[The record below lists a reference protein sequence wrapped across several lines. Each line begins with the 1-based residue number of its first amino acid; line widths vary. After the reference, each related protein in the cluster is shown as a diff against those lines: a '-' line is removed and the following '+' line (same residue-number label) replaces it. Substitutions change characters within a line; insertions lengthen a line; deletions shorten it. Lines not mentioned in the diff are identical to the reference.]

1 MNKHVTTIATVA
13 SFTVGCVACS
23 ANANAGA
30 VLERVLS
37 TKTLT
42 VAVGTAWGKMSFLND
57 KHELDGSDVDIA
69 NAIAKSLGV
78 KTNFVTPGWDV
89 ITAGKWEGRWDMAMG
104 QMTPTKARAE
114 KLTFPAV
121 YFYNHAVAVIHKDSK
136 ATKLSD
142 LDGKVVGVSASTTQE
157 SYANHDL
164 TPDWLGA
171 QPIQYQFKPAQVK
184 AYPSSNNIAL
194 EDLRLGDGVRLDAV
208 LADESTAINA
218 IRSGYPLKVLGES
231 LYSEPGSIVTLH
243 GDKEF
248 GDKIAAAIKS
258 MKDDGTLSKLSIK
271 WYGVD
276 YTVEK

>member
-1 MNKHVTTIATVA
+1 MNKLVTTIATVA
-13 SFTVGCVACS
+13 SFAVAS
-23 ANANAGA
+23 VAWSNHANAGA
-30 VLERVLS
+30 VLERVLA

-42 VAVGTAWGKMSFLND
+42 VAVGTAWGKMSFLNE

-121 YFYNHAVAVIHKDSK
+121 YFYNHAVAVVHKDSK

-142 LDGKVVGVSASTTQE
+142 LDGKAVGVSASTTQE

-184 AYPSSNNIAL
+184 VYPSSNNIAL

-218 IRSGYPLKVLGES
+218 IRSAYPLKVLGES

-248 GDKIAAAIKS
+248 DDKIAAAIKS

>member
-1 MNKHVTTIATVA
+1 MNKLVRTIAVAATLVVAVA
-13 SFTVGCVACS
+13 SS
-23 ANANAGA
+23 ANAGA
-30 VLERVLS
+30 VLDRVIA

-57 KHELDGSDVDIA
+57 KHELDGCDVEIA
-69 NAIAKSLGV
+69 KAIAKYLGV
-78 KTNFVTPGWDV
+78 DAKFVTPAWDF

-114 KLTFPAV
+114 RLSFPAV
-121 YFYNHAVAVIHKDSK
+121 YFYNRAVAVVHKDSK
-136 ATKLSD
+136 ATMLSD
-142 LDGKVVGVSASTTQE
+142 LDGKVVGVAASTTQE
-157 SYANHDL
+157 LYANHNL

-171 QPIQYQFKPAQVK
+171 RPIQYQFKPGQMK
-184 AYPSSNNIAL
+184 PYGNGIQF

-208 LADESTAINA
+208 LADESTALNA
-218 IRSGYPLKVLGES
+218 IQSGYPLRVLDEI
-231 LYSEPGSIVTLH
+231 LYSEPGSIATLP

-248 GDKIAAAIKS
+248 DDKIAIAIKN

-276 YTVEK
+276 YTVEN